1 MKFFENNH
9 AYDYPFQTVTLAY
22 FLRYPNP
29 YSRHVITTD
38 VIDRYVEPA
47 TQRLHTT
54 RLHLKKSKIPKTA
67 LRLLPKGIVGNGEE
81 AGQSYIIETS
91 VVDPREGWMTTEN
104 RNMEWTTVLS
114 VIEKQLYRRQTSG
127 ALDETGSDQRRP
139 VQPRQTSTG
148 SSLLPWKRV
157 KDTIT
162 EQTPADERTRVNT
175 TVIFHSHIGE
185 SIRKKAS
192 AIASSSSSSSSA
204 TSSLPPTESEERGGF
219 FSQFSS
225 TAAVQRTI
233 ELIGV
238 RRTRDGLVRSKQGMN
253 VVLERLRTG
262 GVVGVMEGMH
272 ADRVAELGSSP
283 HQNQHHRIVPQNQD
297 FGASTQSTSSQASSR
312 PSTDTD
318 RRSLWKW
325 IWISGNGREAKE
337 DQD

>member
-1 MKFFENNH
+1 MKFFENNF

-38 VIDRYVEPA
+38 VIDRYVDPD

-54 RLHLKKSKIPKTA
+54 RLHLKKSRIPKTA
-67 LRLLPKGIVGNGEE
+67 LRLLPKGIVGNSEE
-81 AGQSYIIETS
+81 AGQSFIIEKS
-91 VVDPREGWMTTEN
+91 VVDPKEGWMSTEN
-104 RNMEWTTVLS
+104 RNMEWTMVLS
-114 VIEKQLYRRQTSG
+114 VVEKQMYRRLTGGS
-127 ALDETGSDQRRP
+127 LDETGNDQKKVASP
-139 VQPRQTSTG
+139 KASG
-148 SSLLPWKRV
+148 GLLQWKRV
-157 KDTIT
+157 KDVDP
-162 EQTPADERTRVNT
+162 EQAADERTNVNT

-192 AIASSSSSSSSA
+192 AMTSGSSSSSVNSA
-204 TSSLPPTESEERGGF
+204 SAPAESENRGGF

-238 RRTRDGLVRSKQGMN
+238 RRTRDALVKSKQGMN

-272 ADRVAELGSSP
+272 ADRDSELGASS
-283 HQNQHHRIVPQNQD
+283 HVNQHHRISPQSQRGQD
-297 FGASTQSTSSQASSR
+297 PEASTQPTAIPESSR
-312 PSTDTD
+312 PSTESD
-318 RRSLWKW
+318 RSSLWRW
-325 IWISGNGREAKE
+325 IWRTGNGKEAQD
-337 DQD
+337 DQN